1 LSPKA
6 NKISFCYKAVLFDA
20 GMTLIQPHFSDS
32 EICAAI
38 CAEHGYSV
46 PLVRIEEEMNN
57 FTGTLLAR
65 YREKG
70 DLWASEEGVREF
82 FVQLYA
88 QFFEALGLPQPREL
102 AAAVYERAQSPENW
116 APFPEVMGLLAE
128 LKGRGLI
135 LGVVSDWGDWLP
147 DLLMSL
153 GLTRYLDFV
162 IVSAVVGAAKSTPH
176 IFQMALQRAGVRP
189 EEALYVG
196 DSYHTDI
203 LSARSAGLSPILL
216 DRSGTAPTNVDCP
229 VIGSLEEIWQ
239 FL

>member
-1 LSPKA
+1 MS
-6 NKISFCYKAVLFDA
+6 SRYKAILFDV
-20 GMTLIQPHFSDS
+20 GMTLIHPRFSDA

-38 CAEHGYSV
+38 CAAHGYSV
-46 PLVRIEEEMNN
+46 PLDQIEEEMGN
-57 FTGTLLAR
+57 FTDTLLTR
-65 YREKG
+65 YRERG

-88 QFFEALGLPQPREL
+88 EFFEALGLPQSRGL
-102 AAAVYERAQSPENW
+102 ASAVYQRAQLPENW
-116 APFPEVMGLLAE
+116 SLFPEVMGLLAE

-147 DLLMSL
+147 DLLLSL

-162 IVSAVVGAAKSTPH
+162 IVSALVGATKSTPH
-176 IFQMALQRAGVRP
+176 IFRLALERAGVRP
-189 EEALYVG
+189 NEALYVG

-203 LSARSAGLSPILL
+203 LGARAVGLRPILL
-216 DRSGTAPTNVDCP
+216 DRSPSVPTTLDCP
-229 VIGSLEEIWQ
+229 VIRNLEEIWE